1 MEITDLTTGSLYGS
15 REIMCKQHHVN
26 WKAEVLI
33 LASMTGLGTI
43 SKIAVRTDCECPYR
57 HFPREFISVSQKQ
70 IY

>member
-1 MEITDLTTGSLYGS
+1 MEITDLTAGSLYGS

-43 SKIAVRTDCECPYR
+43 SKTAVRTDCECSYR
-57 HFPREFISVSQKQ
+57 HFPGEFISVSQKQ
-70 IY
+70 MY